1 MRKGTI
7 VLTPFPFTDLK
18 GQAVRP
24 AVVVSKSTRTG
35 NDVILAFISSVT
47 PKTLLETDLPLRKN
61 HTDFKN
67 TGLKKDS
74 VVKCD
79 KLATVSKEIILGE
92 LGHLTLNLIKEM
104 NKKLR
109 LALEL

>member
-1 MRKGTI
+1 MKKGTV

-18 GQAVRP
+18 GQSVRP
-24 AVVVSKSTRTG
+24 AIVVSTIARSG
-35 NDVILAFISSVT
+35 NDVILAFISSVV
-47 PKTLLETDLPLRKN
+47 PKTFLETDLLLRKT
-61 HTDFKN
+61 HPDFKDS
-67 TGLKKDS
+67 GLKKDS

-79 KLATVSKEIILGE
+79 KLATVSKEILLGE
-92 LGHLTLNLIKEM
+92 LGHLTPNLVKEM